1 MKKFMTTS
9 LKVSDK
15 LLDKLKAISGE
26 GETYE
31 DTIWRLIG
39 SRKEG
44 EQKLANEEEEKV
56 KDRRRARKAT
66 IVKESKWRPVDD
78 VL

>member
-1 MKKFMTTS
+1 M
-9 LKVSDK
+9 
-15 LLDKLKAISGE
+15 AE
-26 GETYE
+26 
-31 DTIWRLIG
+31 
-39 SRKEG
+39 EG

-66 IVKESKWRPVDD
+66 IVRESERRPVDD